1 MFQRIRKFLGRPYG
15 CAPRHTLNRLRVRRR
30 QKGAVLLVYMTVIVL
45 AAASVLLAQ
54 LNAATQR
61 VESKKQTALA
71 LKTAKE
77 ALIGYALT
85 YSENHPGQPQG
96 YLPCPDRNGDGSGD
110 SPCSGGGRSVL
121 GRLPWRT
128 LGLPT
133 LRDSAGECLWY
144 AVSGSFKN
152 SPKRTLT
159 SDSDGRLVVENS
171 SGIRSVGTTESE
183 FAIAIVFAPGDAV
196 GTQTRELT
204 AGTETD
210 CGSGNPSDAVNHSS
224 NYLESLSGVDNAN
237 GTKSDAL
244 PGDPGAEP
252 LPTANPSVFVKA
264 PLTRDVS
271 GSAVFNDEMI
281 IITPRDTRHVYERMN
296 RWVSEKVGRCLQ
308 SYASDALN
316 GGRYP
321 WPAVLDGS
329 TLPDFDDDVGQR
341 FGRIP
346 DTLDDTASTGM
357 SAAWPLDPS
366 PDIPLTTAPSPECFN
381 GLLGSPGEAWYW
393 WWWDD
398 WREMV
403 FYAVDDEYR
412 PGASAMAPPTLSLD
426 SVPLDVATIVSGR
439 KLNALLQVR
448 SNAADKGDVS
458 NYLED
463 ANLPTSDEAFVNT
476 DTTDTFNDLVCAIG
490 ACP

>member
-1 MFQRIRKFLGRPYG
+1 MW
-15 CAPRHTLNRLRVRRR
+15 HR
-30 QKGAVLLVYMTVIVL
+30 QKGAVLLVYMIVIVL
-45 AAASVLLAQ
+45 ASASVLLNQ
-54 LNAATQR
+54 FNAAAQR
-61 VESKKQTALA
+61 FESKKQSALA

-96 YLPCPDRNGDGSGD
+96 YLPCPDRNGDGTGD
-110 SPCSGGGRSVL
+110 SPCSGAGRSVL

-144 AVSGSFKN
+144 VVSGSFKN
-152 SPKRTLT
+152 SPKQTLT
-159 SDSDGRLVVENS
+159 SDSDGLLLVENS
-171 SGIRSVGTTESE
+171 SGMRSVGTTESQY
-183 FAIAIVFAPGDAV
+183 AIAIVFAPGHAV
-196 GTQTRELT
+196 GIQTRELT
-204 AGTETD
+204 VGTETD
-210 CGSGNPSDAVNHSS
+210 CGSSNPADAIRQPS
-224 NYLESLSGVDNAN
+224 NYLESLNGIDNAH
-237 GTKSDAL
+237 GTKSTAM
-244 PGDPGAEP
+244 PGDPGGVP

-264 PLTRDVS
+264 PLTRDIS

-281 IITPRDTRHVYERMN
+281 IITPGDVSHVFVRMD
-296 RWVSEKVGRCLQ
+296 RWVAEKVRSCLQ

-321 WPAVLDGS
+321 WPAGLDGS
-329 TLPDFDDDVGQR
+329 TLLDFDDDAGQR

-346 DTLDDTASTGM
+346 DSLDDTASTGM
-357 SAAWPLDPS
+357 SPAWPLDPS
-366 PDIPLTTAPSPECFN
+366 PDIPLTTIPRPECFN
-381 GLLGSPGEAWYW
+381 GLLGSSGQAWYW

-403 FYAVDDEYR
+403 FFAVDDEYR

-426 SVPLDVATIVSGR
+426 SAPLEIATIASGR
-439 KLNALLQVR
+439 RLDSVLQVR

-458 NYLED
+458 NYLEG
-463 ANLPTSDEAFVNT
+463 ANLPPSGEDFVNAEL
-476 DTTDTFNDLVCAIG
+476 TDTFNDLVCPID